1 MKLEKRHRRAL
12 RIIADP
18 QSPSHDAGCSHAAVE
33 VADIAIFNNISHLIY
48 PRHDVLMF
56 VAPMLIGIG
65 SHYLTKPSALF
76 PGLTKAANWTF
87 DVTPSLMHEHG
98 IAPTVCDS

>member
-12 RIIADP
+12 QITADP
-18 QSPSHDAGCSHAAVE
+18 QSPSHDAGRLHAAE
-33 VADIAIFNNISHLIY
+33 EAADIAIITNISHLIC

-65 SHYLTKPSALF
+65 SHYLTKLPVLS
-76 PGLTKAANWTF
+76 PGLTKAANF
-87 DVTPSLMHEHG
+87 
-98 IAPTVCDS
+98 